1 MLKSMRKM
9 TFIACAA
16 MLASAVAFTG
26 CKGDQNAPE
35 KQQEVVK
42 TQFSIALPS
51 QLSNGARRMPS
62 ATVQKEGISQ
72 FQGMEAITLVPFAK
86 QGEILGTDKRLGTN
100 ITTANNVA
108 MTVASDA
115 FASPANQAAGYQN
128 KVFNDVSIPLTTGS
142 FLFYAKS
149 AAIGSKFNVGSL
161 IAENMTNDKPEDFKF
176 RLEQILPDESSLF
189 VAGGAGDLLLKYM
202 SSVANATADEK
213 AWSTYTE
220 TENEA
225 LHDMFVTFTSAHGL
239 SSFEVARIMTDLY
252 KSLMSASSPITDA
265 IKTAIAND
273 TYATVNT
280 TTGVVT
286 LQSGLLNFPQ
296 SFNLPEGSIDIKWN
310 GTNAFIKDGNYN
322 NMARPNTYVYP
333 AQLWYFANSQIKTSN
348 SSKQTMY
355 DGNTSWTDILGA
367 HTDARSVNART
378 RAVAIETPIEY
389 AVARLDVAVRLAAE
403 VLADNSA
410 AVEGAATNV
419 TCTGGFP
426 VTAVLVGGQ
435 KDAKFD
441 FTTAG
446 SVSVTGISSYTIYD
460 NVMDPSTMKAEKNG
474 DAYSATNSTL
484 VLENGNED
492 VMIAVEMLN
501 DKVDFYGANNQLIPL
516 NSKFYVV
523 AKLEVAHP
531 DAPEVAAVAGHVF
544 KQDYTTT
551 AKLTLLNLKNAYNTI
566 PDLRTPQLE
575 LGFSVNLEWKTG
587 NTYTVNFE

>member
-1 MLKSMRKM
+1 M

-16 MLASAVAFTG
+16 LLASAVAFTG

-51 QLSNGARRMPS
+51 QLSNGARRMPGT
-62 ATVQKEGISQ
+62 AVQKEGISQ

-149 AAIGSKFNVGSL
+149 AATGDKFNVGSL

-189 VAGGAGDLLLKYM
+189 VANGAGDLLLKYM
-202 SSVANATADEK
+202 SSVANATADAK

-225 LHDMFVTFTSAHGL
+225 LHDMFATFTSAHGL

-265 IKTAIAND
+265 IKAAIAND

-286 LQSGLLNFPQ
+286 LKPGLLNFPK

-310 GTNAFIKDGNYN
+310 GTAFTKEGDYN

-389 AVARLDVAVRLAAE
+389 AVARLDVAVRLANE

-410 AVEGAATNV
+410 AVEGAATDV

-446 SVSVTGISSYTIYD
+446 SVSVSGISSYTIYD
-460 NVMDPSTMKAEKNG
+460 SVMDPSTMKAVKNG

-501 DKVDFYGANNQLIPL
+501 DKVDFYGANNQLIPK

-531 DAPEVAAVAGHVF
+531 DAPEVAAVAEHVF

-551 AKLTLLNLKNAYNTI
+551 AKLTLQNLKHAYNTI

>member
-1 MLKSMRKM
+1 M
-9 TFIACAA
+9 TFLACAA
-16 MLASAVAFTG
+16 MLTSAIAFTG

-35 KQQEVVK
+35 KAQEVVK

-51 QLSNGARRMPS
+51 QLSNGARRMPG
-62 ATVQKEGISQ
+62 TNVQKEGISQ

-86 QGEILGTDKRLGTN
+86 QDEILGTDTRIGTN
-100 ITTANNVA
+100 ITTANGAA
-108 MTVASDA
+108 MTVASNA
-115 FASPANQAAGYQN
+115 FASGNQAAGYQN

-149 AAIGSKFNVGSL
+149 AATGDKFSIGSL
-161 IAENMTNDKPEDFKF
+161 IAENMNNDKPEDFKF
-176 RLEQILPDESSLF
+176 RLEQILSDPSPLF
-189 VAGGAGDLLLKYM
+189 ATGNPGKQLLDYM
-202 SSVANATADEK
+202 SSVANATDGTK
-213 AWSTYTE
+213 AWKEYTVA
-220 TENEA
+220 ENEA
-225 LHDMFVTFTSAHGL
+225 LYKTFTTFTSAHGL
-239 SSFEVARIMTDLY
+239 SSFEVARMMTDLY
-252 KSLMSASSPITDA
+252 KSLMNVSSPITDA
-265 IKTAIAND
+265 IKTTIAND
-273 TYATVNT
+273 TYAEVNT

-286 LQSGLLNFPQ
+286 LKTGLQEFPQ
-296 SFNLPEGSIDIKWN
+296 SYNLPEGSIDVVWN
-310 GTNAFIKDGNYN
+310 GTANAFEEGAYS
-322 NMARPNTYVYP
+322 NMAKPATYVYP
-333 AQLWYFANSQIKTSN
+333 AQLWYYANSQIKTSN

-355 DGNTSWTDILGA
+355 DGETNWTTILAA

-403 VLADNSA
+403 ALADNSE

-419 TCTGGFP
+419 NCAGGFP

-446 SVSVTGISSYTIYD
+446 TVSVTGISSYTIYD

-484 VLENGNED
+484 VLENGAED

-501 DKVDFYGANNQLIPL
+501 DKADFYGANNQLIPL

-551 AKLTLLNLKNAYNTI
+551 AKLTLVNLKNAYNTI
-566 PDLRTPQLE
+566 PDLRTPELE

-587 NTYTVNFE
+587 NTYTVNFQ